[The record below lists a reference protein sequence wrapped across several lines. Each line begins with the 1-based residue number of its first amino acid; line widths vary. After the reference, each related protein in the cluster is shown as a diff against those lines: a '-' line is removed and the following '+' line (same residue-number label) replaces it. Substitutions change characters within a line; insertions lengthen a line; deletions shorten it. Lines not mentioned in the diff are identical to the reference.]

1 MNSNTQ
7 WVADGSPTHSNAVRI
22 ENPLQ
27 FVPAGTNPKEFKKL
41 QQLVSFCS
49 LSPFFFVSAWRRYTF
64 SQNNKNENYPISIFQ
79 IKDNRRADKISAG
92 PQSHIL
98 EGVTWD
104 EANRIK
110 DATTSGAND
119 HVVLMG
125 AASKGIIQRGY
136 QHNATVYKAPYAKN
150 PFDCITDDE
159 LNDYKK
165 TVERKRHGDC
175 E

>member
-1 MNSNTQ
+1 MLCANKINHFFANLASTNL
-7 WVADGSPTHSNAVRI
+7 ANERIHSSI
-22 ENPLQ
+22 D
-27 FVPAGTNPKEFKKL
+27 K
-41 QQLVSFCS
+41 
-49 LSPFFFVSAWRRYTF
+49 F
-64 SQNNKNENYPISIFQ
+64 STETQ

-150 PFDCITDDE
+150 PFDCVTDDE

-175 E
+175 KWFC

>member
-1 MNSNTQ
+1 MF
-7 WVADGSPTHSNAVRI
+7 VRVLLI
-22 ENPLQ
+22 CVFEY
-27 FVPAGTNPKEFKKL
+27 KL
-41 QQLVSFCS
+41 QKCYWIGCRIYLTFT
-49 LSPFFFVSAWRRYTF
+49 LSIW
-64 SQNNKNENYPISIFQ
+64 IQ

-104 EANRIK
+104 EASRIK
-110 DATTSGAND
+110 DANVSGTSD

-150 PFDCITDDE
+150 PFDSVTDDE

-165 TVERKRHGDC
+165 TIERKRHGDC
-175 E
+175 KCGWASVTEVFIIKNFVPSNCRHRHRFFRIRRFEFAANFSTS

>member
-1 MNSNTQ
+1 MGYAQPCTCIH
-7 WVADGSPTHSNAVRI
+7 THCFF
-22 ENPLQ
+22 LHYCHC
-27 FVPAGTNPKEFKKL
+27 F
-41 QQLVSFCS
+41 S
-49 LSPFFFVSAWRRYTF
+49 LSLVKF
-64 SQNNKNENYPISIFQ
+64 K

-150 PFDCITDDE
+150 PFDCVTDDE

-175 E
+175 EYK

>member
-1 MNSNTQ
+1 MMHKMHMSF
-7 WVADGSPTHSNAVRI
+7 R
-22 ENPLQ
+22 LL
-27 FVPAGTNPKEFKKL
+27 TNYLLSLFLGCGEFMKTK
-41 QQLVSFCS
+41 
-49 LSPFFFVSAWRRYTF
+49 
-64 SQNNKNENYPISIFQ
+64 

-150 PFDCITDDE
+150 PFDCVTDDE
-159 LNDYKK
+159 INDYKK

-175 E
+175 K

>member
-1 MNSNTQ
+1 MLN
-7 WVADGSPTHSNAVRI
+7 
-22 ENPLQ
+22 
-27 FVPAGTNPKEFKKL
+27 
-41 QQLVSFCS
+41 
-49 LSPFFFVSAWRRYTF
+49 
-64 SQNNKNENYPISIFQ
+64 Q

-110 DATTSGAND
+110 DATVSGAND

-150 PFDCITDDE
+150 PFDCVTDDE

-175 E
+175 KCSMNISGGELNS

>member
-1 MNSNTQ
+1 MSVSVSSRAAAVAALLQ
-7 WVADGSPTHSNAVRI
+7 WVADGSPNHSTAVRI

-27 FVPAGTNPKEFKKL
+27 FVPVGTNAREFKRL
-41 QQLVSFCS
+41 QQ
-49 LSPFFFVSAWRRYTF
+49 
-64 SQNNKNENYPISIFQ
+64 Q

-104 EANRIK
+104 EASRIK
-110 DATTSGAND
+110 DATVSGASD

-136 QHNATVYKAPYAKN
+136 QHNATVYKTPYAKN
-150 PFDCITDDE
+150 PFDCVTDDE

>member
-1 MNSNTQ
+1 MFSNL
-7 WVADGSPTHSNAVRI
+7 N
-22 ENPLQ
+22 
-27 FVPAGTNPKEFKKL
+27 
-41 QQLVSFCS
+41 VSF
-49 LSPFFFVSAWRRYTF
+49 
-64 SQNNKNENYPISIFQ
+64 K

-150 PFDCITDDE
+150 PFDCVTDDE
-159 LNDYKK
+159 INDYKK

-175 E
+175 EYIVMHHALNLI

>member
-1 MNSNTQ
+1 VKIDS
-7 WVADGSPTHSNAVRI
+7 A
-22 ENPLQ
+22 LQ
-27 FVPAGTNPKEFKKL
+27 FVPTNTNPREFKKL
-41 QQLVSFCS
+41 QQ
-49 LSPFFFVSAWRRYTF
+49 
-64 SQNNKNENYPISIFQ
+64 Q

-98 EGVTWD
+98 EGVSWE
-104 EANRIK
+104 EANRLK
-110 DATTSGAND
+110 DANVSVAGD

-150 PFDCITDDE
+150 PFDAVTDDE
-159 LNDYKK
+159 INEYKK

-175 E
+175 T